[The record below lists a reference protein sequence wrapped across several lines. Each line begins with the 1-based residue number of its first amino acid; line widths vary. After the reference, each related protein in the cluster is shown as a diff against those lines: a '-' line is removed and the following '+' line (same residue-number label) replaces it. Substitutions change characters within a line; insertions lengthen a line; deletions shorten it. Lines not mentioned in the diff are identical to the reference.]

1 MSETID
7 TLTMARKLAKA
18 VAGGDEAVLS
28 TAEARA
34 LHDMIA
40 PAVEA
45 LIEHKRGEEPAEVP
59 TTELQLVAGLGCT
72 LAHKLALRYDV
83 ADREL
88 NELFA
93 RSLEIVLNADVGEE
107 RALAFVANA
116 MGRPVVSVR
125 TVLAGREA
133 KAARIN

>member
-1 MSETID
+1 MTETID
-7 TLTMARKLAKA
+7 TLTMARKLGRA
-18 VAGGDEAVLS
+18 VAGGDEAVL
-28 TAEARA
+28 TPAEASA

-59 TTELQLVAGLGCT
+59 TSELQLVAGLGCT
-72 LAHKLALRYDV
+72 MAHKLALRYD
-83 ADREL
+83 APDKEM

-116 MGRPVVSVR
+116 MARPVLSVR